1 MNTFLTSDEW
11 RYRLGR
17 TVVQGVIGVV
27 IANLDLIVGACI
39 LDATW
44 RPFVVAMVMAIL
56 SPIMA
61 ILGGTNFD
69 GGNGEPGGAGVAGD
83 VAAIG
88 DAGGVVDG
96 SGSGTSSLGK

>member
-44 RPFVVAMVMAIL
+44 RPFVVAMVMAFCRLLWQFWAELI
-56 SPIMA
+56 SMA
-61 ILGGTNFD
+61 VTVSL
-69 GGNGEPGGAGVAGD
+69 
-83 VAAIG
+83 
-88 DAGGVVDG
+88 VV
-96 SGSGTSSLGK
+96 LV

>member
-1 MNTFLTSDEW
+1 MAVSIRAHSSSGCDWCCNCK
-11 RYRLGR
+11 LGFDR
-17 TVVQGVIGVV
+17 RCVHFRC
-27 IANLDLIVGACI
+27 D
-39 LDATW
+39 
-44 RPFVVAMVMAIL
+44 VASFCGGYGNGIL